1 MSRRYYIAA
10 ASSIRRGRNASGY
23 FSSRRVEKI
32 STRPEKLGAPSFS
45 ERVEKISARREI
57 SARAERNLDA
67 PRFFRRGAQAG
78 IFGGGNKQ
86 SRFFQAGGVRCCRCV
101 LRLQT
106 REGHGRMQALYGLY
120 HRICAE
126 KHFSLDHV
134 MVDGDHR
141 VIDSGSKKAIVV
153 AKRNL
158 AGVKMRGTSGVL
170 SDVVGDLRR
179 NH

>member
-1 MSRRYYIAA
+1 MFLDIFC
-10 ASSIRRGRNASGY
+10 RGRKGSVAFTGVGAFDARWFLSCWGV
-23 FSSRRVEKI
+23 SED
-32 STRPEKLGAPSFS
+32 LGWA
-45 ERVEKISARREI
+45 A
-57 SARAERNLDA
+57 
-67 PRFFRRGAQAG
+67 
-78 IFGGGNKQ
+78 
-86 SRFFQAGGVRCCRCV
+86 QAGGVRCCRCV

-158 AGVKMRGTSGVL
+158 AGVRMRGTSGVL
-170 SDVVGDLRR
+170 SDVVGNLRR
-179 NH
+179 NQYNFRVEDT